1 MEKNTLIAIVLS
13 IIVLIGFQFFIRET
27 TPPPPAPQQQE
38 TAKADQK
45 APESWQSKSAP
56 TAAPAAKPATNA
68 PEKTI
73 TVENDFY
80 KIVLSSRGATIKQLQ
95 LKQYRDDNG
104 APIIFKTNEAL
115 APLAIGLDEGFQY
128 AGTDFS
134 VVGSDIKLDSAAK
147 SATL

>member
-13 IIVLIGFQFFIRET
+13 ILVLIGFQFFIKET
-27 TPPPPAPQQQE
+27 TPPPPATQQQE
-38 TAKADQK
+38 TAKAEQK
-45 APESWQSKSAP
+45 APESGQSKSAP
-56 TAAPAAKPATNA
+56 AAEPAAKPATSA

-80 KIVLSSRGATIKQLQ
+80 KVVLSSRGATIKQLE

-104 APIIFKTNEAL
+104 APIIFKTSEAL

-128 AGTDFS
+128 AGADFS
-134 VVGSDIKLDSAAK
+134 VIGSNIKLDSA
-147 SATL
+147 S